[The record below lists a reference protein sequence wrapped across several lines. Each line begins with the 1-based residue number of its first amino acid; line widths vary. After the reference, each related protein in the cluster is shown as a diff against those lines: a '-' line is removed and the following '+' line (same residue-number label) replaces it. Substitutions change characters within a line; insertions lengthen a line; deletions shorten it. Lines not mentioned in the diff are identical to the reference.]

1 MKDRLNHMKEMLM
14 GAVETA
20 IYNLEEAD
28 AKELGEAVDMIKDIE
43 ETLYYCSIVE
53 AMEEDS
59 KPKHEMYYPVMY
71 NNRMNEEP
79 HRSYYNGN
87 ISSTPGGRNWY
98 TEHEM
103 PNMPGDMR
111 EGRSPRSR
119 RMYMEAKETHQDK
132 NTQIRELEKYVQ
144 ELTQD
149 MVEMIEDAT
158 PEEKQLLS
166 KRISSLATR
175 IAQTDD

>member
-59 KPKHEMYYPVMY
+59 KPKHEMYYPVVY
-71 NNRMNEEP
+71 IA
-79 HRSYYNGN
+79 G
-87 ISSTPGGRNWY
+87 
-98 TEHEM
+98 
-103 PNMPGDMR
+103 MR
-111 EGRSPRSR
+111 
-119 RMYMEAKETHQDK
+119 
-132 NTQIRELEKYVQ
+132 
-144 ELTQD
+144 
-149 MVEMIEDAT
+149 
-158 PEEKQLLS
+158 
-166 KRISSLATR
+166 
-175 IAQTDD
+175 